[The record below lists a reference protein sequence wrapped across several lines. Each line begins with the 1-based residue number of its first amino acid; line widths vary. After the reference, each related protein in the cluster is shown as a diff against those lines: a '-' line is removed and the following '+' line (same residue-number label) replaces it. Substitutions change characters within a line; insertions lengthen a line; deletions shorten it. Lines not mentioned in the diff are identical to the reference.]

1 MYVCCMYVGM
11 LYVCRYVVC
20 MYVVCMYVVCMA
32 MEIHYHLVFS
42 RATLNKKLMSVN
54 TSMILGRELI
64 SVFAKDIDV
73 LGEMML

>member
-1 MYVCCMYVGM
+1 
-11 LYVCRYVVC
+11 
-20 MYVVCMYVVCMA
+20 MYVVCMA

-73 LGEMML
+73 LGQ